1 MADSSARFPWPREH
15 GAWAQM
21 AMPLATGLL
30 LGPARTGAAWLFA
43 LAAALAFLAH
53 EPGLVLLGTRGRRT
67 RQEGG
72 RRAGRLLA
80 LLGGPAL
87 LAGGLAFA
95 LAPAPARWAVAA
107 PALLGAATLGL
118 AHRRLEMT
126 IAGEVVAGAAM
137 ASALLPVA
145 LSGSA
150 PSTGAA
156 LSAAAAWA
164 FSFAIAA
171 VAVEAV
177 LARGR
182 PGAPD
187 RGRRNASRAV
197 ALWAISALLV
207 AAGLHRAVP
216 LSLVPTALFAVVV
229 CLRPVGPA
237 ELRRLGWALV
247 GSTTFTLVVLLLGLP
262 RGVR

>member
-1 MADSSARFPWPREH
+1 MADPSERFLWPREH

-30 LGPARTGAAWLFA
+30 LGPARTAAAWLFT
-43 LAAALAFLAH
+43 LAASLVFLAH
-53 EPGLVLLGTRGRRT
+53 EPGLVLLGTRGP
-67 RQEGG
+67 
-72 RRAGRLLA
+72 RARLCQGALARRLLA
-80 LLGGPAL
+80 LLGIPAL
-87 LAGGLAFA
+87 LCGAAAFA
-95 LAPAPARWAVAA
+95 LAPGPARWSAAA
-107 PALLGAATLGL
+107 PALLGAATLWL
-118 AHRRLEMT
+118 ASQRLEMT
-126 IAGEVVAGAAM
+126 TAGELVVGAAM

-150 PSTGAA
+150 PSVRSA
-156 LSAAAAWA
+156 LSASVAWT

-177 LARGR
+177 LARGK
-182 PGAPD
+182 PGAAD
-187 RGRRNASRAV
+187 RGRKNALRAG
-197 ALWAISALLV
+197 ALWAVCAALP

-216 LSLVPTALFAVVV
+216 VSLLPTALFAVVIS
-229 CLRPVGPA
+229 LRPVGPT

-262 RGVR
+262 RGVG